1 MITSIEALNY
11 QCLRYVKRDLE
22 PFHILIGPN
31 ASGKSVFLDVID
43 FLGDLL
49 HGGPE
54 EAIELRANTI
64 DELVWNHTGRC
75 FELVVELSIPERI
88 RNTKQNKVY
97 THCRYEVGIGQNENG
112 EVSILSETFWLKEEA
127 KLFAPPLKLFV
138 PPLQRELFPT
148 DPIGPETILIPQR
161 KRTPKGWRKVV
172 TKISESGN
180 DWFRTEVGEW
190 NNRFRLGPRRAALAN
205 LPEDEEKFPTAI
217 WAKRLLM
224 EGVQELMLNSYEM
237 RNPCAPSSS
246 RLYKPDGSNLPIVI
260 RELKQKDPGRFKLWL
275 RHIQTVLT
283 DVQEIEVIERD
294 EDRHLYISITYDTG
308 LKVPSWLIS
317 DGTLR
322 LLALTLLAYIPGE
335 NAIYLIEEPENGLHP
350 EAVGAVFESFS
361 STYEAQVLVATHS
374 PVLLSLAKPEQILC
388 FGKTD
393 SGATDIVSGIEH
405 PALRN
410 WKGEVNLS
418 VLYASG
424 VLG

>member
-1 MITSIEALNY
+1 MITRIEALNY
-11 QCLRYVKRDLE
+11 RCLRYVRQDLE
-22 PFHILIGPN
+22 QFHILIGPN
-31 ASGKSVFLDVID
+31 ASGKSAFLDVVD
-43 FLGDLL
+43 FLRDLL
-49 HGGPE
+49 YEGPE
-54 EAIELRANTI
+54 GAMENRANTI
-64 DELVWNHTGRC
+64 EELVWNHTGHC
-75 FELVVELSIPERI
+75 FELAVELSIPERL
-88 RNTKQNKVY
+88 RNTKRKMAY
-97 THCRYEVGIGQNENG
+97 TRCRYEVSIGQDENG
-112 EVSILSETFWLKEEA
+112 EVSILGETFWLQEKA
-127 KLFAPPLKLFV
+127 KPLEI
-138 PPLQRELFPT
+138 PLQREFFPLEW
-148 DPIGPETILIPQR
+148 DCPETILIPQR
-161 KRTPKGWRKVV
+161 KRAPKGWRKVV

-224 EGVQELMLNSYEM
+224 EGVQELALNSYEM
-237 RNPCAPSSS
+237 SNPCAPSSS
-246 RLYKPDGSNLPIVI
+246 RLYEPDGSNLPIVI
-260 RELKQKDPGRFKLWL
+260 RELKQKDSRRFELWL

-283 DVQEIEVIERD
+283 DVQEIEVIERP
-294 EDRHLYISITYDTG
+294 EDRHLYLSITYDTG

-335 NAIYLIEEPENGLHP
+335 NAIYLIEEPENGIHP
-350 EAVGAVFESFS
+350 GAVEAVFQSFS

-374 PVLLSLAKPEQILC
+374 PILLSLAKPEQILC

-405 PALRN
+405 PALRH

>member
-1 MITSIEALNY
+1 MITSIEASNY
-11 QCLRYVKRDLE
+11 QCLRYVKRNLE

-31 ASGKSVFLDVID
+31 ASGKSTFLDVID

-49 HGGPE
+49 HGGPG

-64 DELVWNHTGRC
+64 EELVWDHTGHS
-75 FELVVELSIPERI
+75 FELAIELIIPERLRYAKKKI
-88 RNTKQNKVY
+88 AY
-97 THCRYEVGIGQNENG
+97 THCRYEVGIGQSGNG

-127 KLFAPPLKLFV
+127 KLSA
-138 PPLQRELFPT
+138 PPLQRELFPIEQ
-148 DPIGPETILIPQR
+148 DCPETILIPRR
-161 KRTPKGWRKVV
+161 KRAPKGWRKVV
-172 TKISESGN
+172 TKIGESGN
-180 DWFRTEVGEW
+180 DWFRTEVGDW
-190 NNRFRLGPRRAALAN
+190 NNRFRLGPHRAALAN

-224 EGVQELMLNSYEM
+224 EGVQELALNSYEM
-237 RNPCAPSSS
+237 RNPCPPSSS
-246 RLYKPDGSNLPIVI
+246 RLYEPDGSNLPIII
-260 RELKQKDPGRFKLWL
+260 RELKQKHPERFKLWL

-283 DVQEIEVIERD
+283 DVQEIEVIERP
-294 EDRHLYISITYDTG
+294 EDRHLYLSITYDTG

-322 LLALTLLAYIPGE
+322 LLALTLLAYIPGD

-350 EAVGAVFESFS
+350 RAVEAAFLSFS
-361 STYEAQVLVATHS
+361 STYEAQVVVASHS
-374 PVLLSLAKPEQILC
+374 PVLLSLANLKQVLC

>member
-31 ASGKSVFLDVID
+31 ASGKSTFLDVVG

-49 HGGPE
+49 REGPE
-54 EAIELRANTI
+54 SAMELRANTI
-64 DELVWNHTGRC
+64 EELIWNHIGLS
-75 FELVVELSIPERI
+75 FELAVELSIPERL
-88 RNTKQNKVY
+88 RNTKQKMDY
-97 THCRYEVGIGQNENG
+97 TRCRYEVGIGQDENG
-112 EVSILSETFWLKEEA
+112 EVSISGETFWLKEEA
-127 KLFAPPLKLFV
+127 NLFA

-148 DPIGPETILIPQR
+148 EPIGPETILIPQR
-161 KRTPKGWRKVV
+161 KRAPKGWRKVV

-190 NNRFRLGPRRAALAN
+190 NNLFRLGPRRAALAN
-205 LPEDEEKFPTAI
+205 LPEDEKKFPTAI

-224 EGVQELMLNSYEM
+224 EGVQELALNSYEM

-246 RLYKPDGSNLPIVI
+246 RLYEPDGSNLPIVV
-260 RELKQKDPGRFKLWL
+260 RELEQKHLDRFQLWL

-283 DVQEIEVIERD
+283 DVREIKVIERP
-294 EDRHLYISITYDTG
+294 EDRHLYLSITYDTG

-350 EAVGAVFESFS
+350 KAVEAVFQSFS
-361 STYEAQVLVATHS
+361 STYEAQVLVASHS
-374 PVLLSLAKPEQILC
+374 PVLLSLAESKQILC

-393 SGATDIVSGIEH
+393 TGATDIVSGVEH